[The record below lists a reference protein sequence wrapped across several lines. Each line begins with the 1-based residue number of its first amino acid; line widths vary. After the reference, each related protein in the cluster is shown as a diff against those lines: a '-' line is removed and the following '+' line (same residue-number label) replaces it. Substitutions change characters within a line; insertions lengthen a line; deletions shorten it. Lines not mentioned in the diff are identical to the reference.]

1 MNTLL
6 GSTQAT
12 AALASANTY
21 TDINGLA
28 ALKRAPGSAQSIS
41 AAAKQVEA
49 LFLQMVLKSMRD
61 AMPAQ
66 GDLAGHATDLYQDM
80 FDKQVALNLS
90 QHQDLGIGAM
100 LRRQLAGVGPR
111 GANEVPAHVRTA
123 AASTAVIAHS
133 PAHFVAQ
140 VLPSITKAAGTLG
153 VNPLGLLAQAAL
165 ETKWG
170 QHMPRT
176 ADGTPSH
183 NLFGVKA
190 GAHWV
195 GPRVFASTVEFDG
208 RVASLR
214 KTAFRAYGSID
225 ESVNDFA
232 NLLKN
237 SERYKSAVAAGS
249 SAVGF
254 VTGIG
259 KSGYATDPLYA
270 QKLTRILRG
279 NTLRSALAGKVAI
292 L

>member
-6 GSTQAT
+6 GSTQAP

-28 ALKRAPGSAQSIS
+28 ALKRAPSSAQSIS

-61 AMPAQ
+61 AMPAE
-66 GDLAGHATDLYQDM
+66 GDLASHATGLYQDM

-90 QHQDLGIGAM
+90 QHQDLGLGAM
-100 LRRQLAGVGPR
+100 LRRQLAGVAPR
-111 GANEVPAHVRTA
+111 GANEVPVHA
-123 AASTAVIAHS
+123 APASTAAIAHS

-140 VLPSITKAAGTLG
+140 VLPSITKAAATLG

-170 QHMPRT
+170 QHMPQT

-195 GPRVFASTVEFDG
+195 GPRVSASTVEFDG

-214 KTAFRAYGSID
+214 KSAFRAYGSID

-237 SERYKSAVAAGS
+237 SERYKSAIAAGS

-279 NTLRSALAGKVAI
+279 STLRSALAAKVAI